1 MTFKD
6 TLYTALLNDPMG
18 YPNALDA
25 YIGMFAAIGPYEW
38 QDGELINTQ
47 PLPNK
52 THTDMEDAVRQ
63 CVKECEKYHEVTM
76 RMLSDSSKA
85 LDAETYEKLKEHF
98 IELREKEKDELVGRI
113 RDTSGR
119 MDDLSVRTSSKSYVP
134 IREETF
140 FYPLSKTFSAICN
153 LPDDIKP
160 DWLDAAE
167 RFYGILLENRPMVT
181 DSENTLPSVGERIRE
196 LRRAGEKRAQE

>member
-52 THTDMEDAVRQ
+52 THTDMEGAVRQ

>member
-6 TLYTALLNDPMG
+6 TLYIALLNDPMG

-38 QDGELINTQ
+38 QDGELVNTQ

-52 THTDMEDAVRQ
+52 TYTDMEDAVRQ
-63 CVKECEKYHEVTM
+63 CVKECEEYHE
-76 RMLSDSSKA
+76 DSMGTLLGLAKPPN
-85 LDAETYEKLKEHF
+85 AEACEKLKEYYT
-98 IELREKEKDELVGRI
+98 ELHEKQKDELVGRI
-113 RDTSGR
+113 RNTSGR
-119 MDDLSVRTSSKSYVP
+119 MEDLSVRTSSRQYAL

-167 RFYGILLENRPMVT
+167 TFYSILLENRHMVT